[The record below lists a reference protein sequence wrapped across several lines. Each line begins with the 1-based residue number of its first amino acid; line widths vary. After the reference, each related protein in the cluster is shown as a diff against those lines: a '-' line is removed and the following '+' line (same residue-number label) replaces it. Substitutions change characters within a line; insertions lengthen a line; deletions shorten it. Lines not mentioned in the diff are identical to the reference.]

1 MSDKLKNILAENMR
15 RFNTKNINEDF
26 PGIIPNAIKMGTA
39 SVGILKAVKSYL
51 QLFNGK
57 TKEQEKEI
65 IMVANIQNMIM
76 RDADPAEILRF
87 MKSKDPSIDDET
99 GIEIMKAL
107 GKQLGVYVDP
117 ENEDDITPLT

>member
-1 MSDKLKNILAENMR
+1 MSDNSKTILAENMR
-15 RFNTKNINEDF
+15 RFHTKNINEDF
-26 PGIIPNAIKMGTA
+26 PGIIPNAIKMTAA
-39 SVGILKAVKSYL
+39 SVGVLKYVKDYL
-51 QLFNGK
+51 QMFNGK
-57 TKEQEKEI
+57 TKEQEKQI
-65 IMVANIQNMIM
+65 LMVLDIQNMIR

-87 MKSKDPSIDDET
+87 IKSKDSSIDDEM